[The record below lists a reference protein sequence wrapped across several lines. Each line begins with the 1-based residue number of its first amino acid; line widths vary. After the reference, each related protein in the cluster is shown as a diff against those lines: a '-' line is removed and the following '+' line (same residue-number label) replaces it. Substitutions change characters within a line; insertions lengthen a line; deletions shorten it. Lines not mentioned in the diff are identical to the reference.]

1 MCVCVCLQYESGTD
15 LALLLVTHLKDK
27 HSPIT
32 EDTLGICYLC
42 VCVCGGG
49 GGVAYIHRW
58 VDLNMTLCMCVCV

>member
-49 GGVAYIHRW
+49 GGGGSIH
-58 VDLNMTLCMCVCV
+58 T